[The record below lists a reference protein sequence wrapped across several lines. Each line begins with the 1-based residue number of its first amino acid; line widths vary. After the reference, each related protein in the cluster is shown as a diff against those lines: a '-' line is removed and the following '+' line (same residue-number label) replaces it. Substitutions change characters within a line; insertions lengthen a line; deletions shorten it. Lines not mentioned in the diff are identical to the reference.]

1 MRNART
7 WIVSMTALAMLVASQ
22 ATAQQVYS
30 MYGRLIS
37 TRGENIKIPVIGQN
51 QGNCNFFQRGWT
63 RTTTAAAIT
72 GSPAAQTGTM
82 KGYGGMLLA
91 TGVVIP
97 QRQGAT
103 KDAVGHYGCVEGMGN
118 ITATAKGVGKRF
130 TFPQPTAK
138 TTSMGVPGAF
148 FHRPLPLHTIAVE
161 IMNEAKFPQLAT
173 SFRIDAPQFSI
184 PNGVT
189 SKGMIT
195 DDAPHGVLRT
205 PKVNPTNLAPHRKFM
220 PHAWKGGPASTDNGQ
235 TGRAGPNF
243 TWCFGMSGCTKIGG
257 GTGIFGKIMV
267 KYQGGPNRFGGTMSY
282 VISTGTGKSN
292 LALAVAPDAHK
303 TLVLLAL
310 GGMGQQATGRG
321 YADKLTDKV
330 KTGPIFAMYGTGDVS
345 VPEIMQ
351 VHKLIT
357 KVSTQLNPGAMSTMT
372 ALVNSNYGFPF
383 TTGTVLVRATG
394 KTPGPAKSPA
404 TSTNTAMGLDKTVN
418 GGNGRI
424 LTLVAGQMARTTEG
438 SNTPGIVYMP
448 EPGHSFQLLA
458 GALVLVGVAIWRARC
473 RH

>member
-1 MRNART
+1 MRTTRT
-7 WIVSMTALAMLVASQ
+7 LIAPLTALAMLVASP
-22 ATAQQVYS
+22 AMAQQVYS
-30 MYGRLIS
+30 MHGRLIS
-37 TRGENIKIPVIGQN
+37 TRGQNIKIPVIGQN

-63 RTTTAAAIT
+63 RTTKMAAIT
-72 GSPAAQTGTM
+72 GSAAAQTGTM

-97 QRQGAT
+97 QRKGKT
-103 KDAVGHYGCVEGMGN
+103 LDAVGHYGCVEGMGN

-130 TFPQPTAK
+130 VFPQPAAK
-138 TTSMGVPGAF
+138 TTPAGVPGAF
-148 FHRPLPLHTIAVE
+148 FNRPLPGHTIAVE

-184 PNGVT
+184 PLAG
-189 SKGMIT
+189 
-195 DDAPHGVLRT
+195 DDAPMGALRT
-205 PKVNPTNLAPHRKFM
+205 PKASPTNLAPHRKFM
-220 PHAWKGGPASTDNGQ
+220 PFAWKGGPASTDNGQ

-257 GTGIFGKIMV
+257 GTGIFGKVMV
-267 KYQGGPNRFGGTMSY
+267 KYQAGPNRFGGTMSY

-292 LALAVAPDAHK
+292 LALALAPDAHK

-310 GGMGQQATGRG
+310 AGMGQQATGRG

-330 KTGPIFAMYGTGDVS
+330 KTGPIWGAYMTASVS

-351 VHKLIT
+351 KHKLIT
-357 KVSTQLNPGAMSTMT
+357 MVTGRLNPGAKSTKT

-394 KTPGPAKSPA
+394 MTPGPEKAFA
-404 TSTNTAMGLDKTVN
+404 TSTNTAMGGDQTVN
-418 GGNGRI
+418 AGNGRI

-448 EPGHSFQLLA
+448 EPSDSFQLLA
-458 GALVLVGVAIWRARC
+458 GALVLIGVAVWRAR
-473 RH
+473 RRQ